1 MKLFKKFM
9 VLVLVLLA
17 FVTTG
22 CVNDASSYRIVF
34 RTDGG
39 TKIEQMDV
47 VKGTI
52 PTKPSDPEK
61 EGFEFGGWYTDTE
74 FTEEYLFNQPIT
86 KNIVVYA
93 KWIGCYTVTFETNC
107 DETLEPVEVKEGD
120 VVERPQ
126 LINEG
131 LTLVGW
137 YLDGEF
143 KTKYD
148 FKQKVTSDLTLYA
161 KWVDTSEVFTVTFI
175 AGDGYEVESQNVV
188 YSNTVVEPE
197 ELKSTAHKVTG
208 WYTDKELSIKYDFSS
223 EVYEDLTLYAK
234 WEQYVYILSTSSNR
248 NWVAYNNNIKEQSNK
263 EIEYID
269 RTQAYMVGDDNGWK
283 VLPIYELGVLN
294 AAGDDFDTYTGVW
307 HFTYNLY
314 ELIGEE
320 YVQVS
325 DDSVFVDS
333 FDKEKGLIDF
343 SDAAIGKSLKVE
355 IVPEYLTAKQSTSEQ
370 ISKYVV
376 TYYCGVV
383 DGFNA
388 YTALDLAYLDNR
400 PTDEEGYDAW
410 VEFKTLNNL
419 DLNYRPTNVI
429 LHTNIKVTKED
440 LPKQFFYNEGDADL
454 LPTDSDYARTLGS
467 LRDYVYLYQHNA
479 MGNEF
484 GLYGNYFNLDT
495 STVPVVT
502 RAFDDITPEGTVISH
517 SVVLHFGGDETGKVN
532 VKNISFLGNAPKVEN
547 TQKAG
552 GLILI
557 QVQGPETLVKN
568 TLSNSYFIAFMAED
582 TKAPMSLEDSKSY
595 DSFNSFLYNWGSPVF
610 VVKNC
615 TFEGAGGPVLIQD
628 HVRPGEEDESIARTE
643 LIDCTMD
650 SYVAGSEG
658 WFSVVNATA
667 LVPTIKALDQVLNA
681 YGKTFLTTN
690 QGDSSI
696 SYFNFVGII
705 KSGNAQSFTSEKVEG
720 SIKIGNAEFNY
731 GEENPYLSGMLDQT
745 FALGAPAFQGDKVEG
760 INGFAYFNGSALIG
774 VDGNPITDPTNNLF
788 TGDYISIYYN
798 GMCIVFKLYDLNK

>member
-1 MKLFKKFM
+1 MKLFKKLM

-17 FVTTG
+17 FVITG
-22 CVNDASSYRIVF
+22 CVDDASSYRITF

-47 VKGTI
+47 IKGTI
-52 PTKPSDPEK
+52 PTKPADPEK
-61 EGFEFGGWYTDTE
+61 EGFEFGGWYTDAGL
-74 FTEEYLFNQPIT
+74 TEEYLFNEPIT

-93 KWIGCYTVTFETNC
+93 KWIGCYTITFVTNC
-107 DETLEPVEVKEGD
+107 EVILEPVEVKEG
-120 VVERPQ
+120 ELIESPQ
-126 LINEG
+126 LTNEG

-137 YLDGEF
+137 YLDSEF
-143 KTKYD
+143 ENKYD

-161 KWVDTSEVFTVTFI
+161 KWVDTSEVFTVTFV
-175 AGDGYEVESQNVV
+175 AGEGYEVESQNVV

-208 WYTDKELSIKYDFSS
+208 WYTDKELTNKYDFDSL
-223 EVYEDLTLYAK
+223 VYEDLTLYAK

-248 NWVAYNNNIKEQSNK
+248 NWVAYNNNIKEQTNK

-294 AAGDDFDTYTGVW
+294 AAGDDFDDYTGVW
-307 HFTYNLY
+307 HFTYKLY
-314 ELIGEE
+314 ELTGEE
-320 YVQVS
+320 YVEVL
-325 DDSVFVDS
+325 DDSALVDS
-333 FDKEKGLIDF
+333 FDKENGLIDF
-343 SDAAIGKSLKVE
+343 SEAAIGKSLKVE
-355 IVPEYLTAKQSTSEQ
+355 IIPEYLTVKQSASDQ

-400 PTDEEGYDAW
+400 PADEEGYDAW

-419 DLNYRPTNVI
+419 DVNYHPTNVI
-429 LHTNIKVTKED
+429 LHTNIKVTKDD
-440 LPKQFFYNEGDADL
+440 LPQKFFYNEGDADL
-454 LPTDSDYARTLGS
+454 LPSDSDYERTLGS
-467 LRDYVYLYQHNA
+467 LRDYVNLYQYNA
-479 MGNEF
+479 VGNEF

-502 RAFDDITPEGTVISH
+502 RAFDEITPEGMSIGH
-517 SVVLHFGGDETGKVN
+517 SVVLHFSGDDTGKVN
-532 VKNISFLGNAPKVEN
+532 VKNISLLGNAPKVEN

-557 QVQGPETLVKN
+557 QVQGPETLIKN
-568 TLSNSYFIAFMAED
+568 TLSNSFFIAFMAED
-582 TKAPMSLEDSKSY
+582 TKAPMYLEDSKSY
-595 DSFNSFLYNWGSPVF
+595 DSFNSFLYNWGSPTF

-628 HVRPGEEDESIARTE
+628 HVRPGEEDESIAHTE
-643 LIDCTMD
+643 FIDCTID

-690 QGDSSI
+690 EGDSSI
-696 SYFNFVGII
+696 TYFNFVGII

-720 SIKIGNAEFNY
+720 SIKIGDAEFNY
-731 GEENPYLSGMLDQT
+731 GEGNPYLSGMLDQT
-745 FALGAPAFQGDKVEG
+745 FALGAPSFQGDTVEG
-760 INGFAYFNGSALIG
+760 MNGFAYFNGSALIG
-774 VDGNPITDPTNNLF
+774 VDGNPILDPTNNLF

-798 GMCIVFKLYDLNK
+798 GMCIIFKLYDLKK